1 VIFGSTAV
9 IIMAV
14 MIMVSTFGCN
24 NGLIMAGARLYY
36 AMAKDKLFFKQA
48 ATLNKRSVPGNAI
61 VMQAVWASV
70 LCLSGTYGK
79 LLDYTTFA
87 SLLFYVVT
95 IAGIIVLRR
104 KRPDAERPY
113 KTLFYPVLPIL
124 YIVLAGLISVD
135 LLVYKWETSR
145 IAISIIGIGILSYFL
160 IKRSR
165 KNTE

>member
-1 VIFGSTAV
+1 
-9 IIMAV
+9 
-14 MIMVSTFGCN
+14 
-24 NGLIMAGARLYY
+24 
-36 AMAKDKLFFKQA
+36 
-48 ATLNKRSVPGNAI
+48 
-61 VMQAVWASV
+61 
-70 LCLSGTYGK
+70 
-79 LLDYTTFA
+79 
-87 SLLFYVVT
+87 VVT